1 MDFKEKTKLQNP
13 EKKPQKKDILIST
26 YINICTLFEGRERVL
41 MLLKE
46 KYF

>member
-13 EKKPQKKDILIST
+13 EKKLEKKDILIST
-26 YINICTLFEGRERVL
+26 YINIYTLFEGRERVL